1 MFEQTFLNQPD
12 SARRPWSLAAS
23 LAVQCAFTGV
33 ILLVPLIHTAQL
45 AWHPV
50 PAILYMPPRPA
61 PPPAA
66 VVQQASSASA
76 AMTRPMYR
84 PVFTAPRHIPSS
96 IVTLPDPTGAPDFI
110 LASSSA
116 GSGAVQF
123 GPPSLGIEN
132 VPASRPVT
140 QSAPPA
146 PKPASIRVSN
156 GVQSAKLLQQ
166 PKPLYPPLA
175 KAARISG
182 LVRLQAVIGRDGTI
196 RNLQL
201 VTGPPLLVKAA
212 MEAVSRWT
220 YQPTLLNGEPVEV
233 FTEIDVNFT
242 LNQ

>member
-1 MFEQTFLNQPD
+1 MFEQTFLTEPD
-12 SARRPWSLAAS
+12 SARRPWSLAVS

-33 ILLVPLIHTAQL
+33 IILVPLIHTAQL
-45 AWHPV
+45 AWHPA

-84 PVFTAPRHIPSS
+84 PVFTAPRHTPSS

-132 VPASRPVT
+132 GPAPRTVT
-140 QSAPPA
+140 QSTPA
-146 PKPASIRVSN
+146 PKAAPLRVSN
-156 GVQSAKLLQQ
+156 GVQAAKLLQQ

-212 MEAVSRWT
+212 FEAVSRWT
-220 YQPTLLNGEPVEV
+220 YKPTLLNGEPVEV